1 MRKTLLIIL
10 GVTIS
15 LLAVFAIITKLG
27 VIPNYLGITYLCP
40 ELIMNEDTEYDP
52 DNPLNNYTLPGGDIA
67 LKPVIYLYPT
77 RQEKISVKLNYPGDI
92 FVTYPKYD
100 GKWEVIANPNGKLIN
115 TKDQRE
121 YSYLFWEGTE
131 YESFEYDMT
140 TGYVVKGEDTLTFLQ
155 DKLEEIGLLPHEYNE
170 FIVYWLPKMINNEY
184 NLIHFATDEEYA
196 NRITLDIIPTPD
208 SVLRVFMVFKNLE
221 DDIDIKPQDIQS
233 FERNGFTVVEWGGTE
248 R

>member
-1 MRKTLLIIL
+1 MKKTLLIIL

-15 LLAVFAIITKLG
+15 LIAVFAIITKLG
-27 VIPNYLGITYLCP
+27 VIPNYLKIPILCSEDQSNIDPNSPPVIPGIPQDVIY
-40 ELIMNEDTEYDP
+40 
-52 DNPLNNYTLPGGDIA
+52 
-67 LKPVIYLYPT
+67 KPVIYLYPT
-77 RQEKISVKLNYPGDI
+77 QKENVSVNINYEGNL
-92 FVTYPKYD
+92 FVTYPTYDNGWKVTAYPD
-100 GKWEVIANPNGKLIN
+100 GKIVNS
-115 TKDQRE
+115 KDNRE

-196 NRITLDIIPTPD
+196 NRVTLDIIPTPD